1 MWYLALTEDELA
13 SALTTNSGE
22 KRQYSVSAGSL
33 SPVTR
38 RELQE
43 SAASQL
49 AAVCAQLV
57 EREPNLFVQAIF
69 DFEAPSMAKDRIALL
84 GDAAFIVRPHT
95 AMGVSKAAGDAMT
108 LRDCLAQAL
117 EIPEALR
124 RYDNLRR
131 RTGHE
136 IASYGRQLGSA
147 FSLIV

>member
-1 MWYLALTEDELA
+1 
-13 SALTTNSGE
+13 
-22 KRQYSVSAGSL
+22 
-33 SPVTR
+33 VTR
-38 RELQE
+38 RELHE

-49 AAVCAQLV
+49 PAVCAQLV
-57 EREPNLFVQAIF
+57 EREPNPFVQAIF
-69 DFEAPSMAKDRIALL
+69 DFEAPSMVKDRIALL

-117 EIPEALR
+117 EIPEALMR

-136 IASYGRQLGSA
+136 IASYGR
-147 FSLIV
+147 